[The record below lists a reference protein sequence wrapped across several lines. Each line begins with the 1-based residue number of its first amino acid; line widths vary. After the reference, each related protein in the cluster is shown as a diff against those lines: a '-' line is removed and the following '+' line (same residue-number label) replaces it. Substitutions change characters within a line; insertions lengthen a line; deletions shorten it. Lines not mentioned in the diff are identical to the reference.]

1 MPKGEWTNAAL
12 LERYAA
18 REYDDILLASARDYA
33 LGHSLGARQAISTGL
48 FPGVRRN
55 LLHNTM
61 NGKGRL
67 AKKEQGV
74 RALWDVLTDNE
85 ERALANWIIESGR
98 GKDPPTDADVSDQVV
113 IMLKARRLDNRHRKH
128 SPGTIPLTTAEQRLV
143 TEADAEVS
151 HIWLSKFAGRH
162 PEVAKQKERNADASR
177 TKKQNEGVVKKHF
190 DGEFGV
196 VESLKSIGN
205 LDDEGKIIDPRRCVW
220 FDEMPQVMD
229 AANQG
234 PRSKAWGA
242 AGEPLERAGSVNRET
257 GSVGMA
263 FSLDGFLYGPQ
274 FNVGRENWT
283 CALADC
289 LDAPDWAKSFDDQ
302 IYTLDGKSTYCCMSK
317 TANGVQ
323 TASSFE
329 ELLNSIK
336 EQTSA
341 RSRAEVAAGRPP
353 IEFPIWL
360 GTDNHGS
367 RFSPEVLEKC
377 GPYAKDLGIRLFM
390 EEAKTSQFLQ
400 PPDQV
405 TKLCHGAYI
414 RGRKHYQK
422 LHHKKYGE
430 PAAIGIIEFIEI
442 WGGCRE
448 LGYEGAWFGWAT
460 SQVFLDAWRRCGW
473 LGCIIAPEE
482 IDRVAVGFVDQ
493 APSVPDAEPKSPPLT
508 LEQANAVPDGMRAGT
523 LVATQALVAQ
533 LQKYIGKNLH
543 ASFDPVEA
551 GLMVARTAESRK
563 RVRDKT
569 RIEESEGGDAHLRG
583 LAISARAKQLRKSQE
598 AAAVAERKVARLEK
612 KTALEAGCGDAARG
626 LPAVQ
631 PHVQLWSRDVPVGGS
646 DPLRRLR
653 RHQERRLQ
661 EGRLRR
667 CQGAADAH
675 DGCRCACARSPSSCA
690 VSDGPVS
697 SRARSGARFWRCL
710 QSEAPLFERLFLAGL

>member
-1 MPKGEWTNAAL
+1 MPKGEWTKAAL
-12 LERYAA
+12 LERHAA
-18 REYDDILLASARDYA
+18 REYDDTLLASARDYA
-33 LGHSLGARQAISTGL
+33 LGHDLGARQAISTAL
-48 FPGVRRN
+48 FAGVGRN

-74 RALWDVLTDNE
+74 RESWDILTDNE
-85 ERALANWIIESGR
+85 ERALASWMIESGR
-98 GKDPPTDADVSDQVV
+98 GKDPPTDADVSCQ
-113 IMLKARRLDNRHRKH
+113 IILMLKARQLDNRRRKH
-128 SPGTIPLTTAEQRLV
+128 RLGTIPLTTAEQRLV
-143 TEADAEVS
+143 ADAEVS
-151 HIWLSKFAGRH
+151 KLWLQKFAGRH
-162 PEVAKQKERNADASR
+162 PDVAKLKERNADSSR
-177 TKKQNEGVVKKHF
+177 TKKQNEGVVQQHF

-196 VESLKSIGN
+196 VASLKSIGN
-205 LDDEGKIIDPRRCVW
+205 LDDDGVIIDPRRCVW
-220 FDEMPQVMD
+220 FDEMPQAMD

-242 AGEPLERAGSVNRET
+242 AGEALERAGSVNRET

-289 LDAPDWAKSFDDQ
+289 LDAPDWAKSFDNQ
-302 IYTLDGKSTYCCMSK
+302 IYTLDGKSTFCCMSK

-341 RSRAEVAAGRPP
+341 RNRAEVLAGRPP

-360 GTDNHGS
+360 GTDNHSS

-653 RHQERRLQ
+653 RHQERRMQ

-675 DGCRCACARSPSSCA
+675 DGCCCACARSPSSCA

-697 SRARSGARFWRCL
+697 SRARSGARFWLCL
-710 QSEAPLFERLFLAGL
+710 RSEAALYERLFLTVL